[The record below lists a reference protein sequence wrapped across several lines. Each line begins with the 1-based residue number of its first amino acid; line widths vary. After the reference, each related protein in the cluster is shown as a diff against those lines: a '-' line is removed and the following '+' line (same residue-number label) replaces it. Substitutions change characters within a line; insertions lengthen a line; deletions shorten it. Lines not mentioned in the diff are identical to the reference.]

1 MDQAIRINK
10 YLPIAI
16 LYFFFN
22 GFLLPRGLLYTAILT
37 PLILLWVIKYP
48 SIKYVWI
55 FILAY
60 IAFAAIHIMNGV
72 DYYYYLKSTLLIIS
86 VFIFSLA
93 FYEFLNQSSSIRIIY
108 KYIVVLNIFFVFI
121 ALMALFST
129 RLSARFWYNNNITEG
144 ISSLKRL
151 KMLTYEPSY
160 YSFLMVPLALY
171 YYLKMIILKLTN
183 ARLYFLMI
191 TIPLLLSLSFGVLM
205 GLTLSLVLTLLIGS
219 KRFFSNS
226 NFLIYFLIALI
237 IVITLLI
244 IGALFFP
251 DNVIFLRIS
260 NVFAGKDT
268 SFRGR
273 TFDSFYLGTE
283 IAREKSILFGVGPGQ
298 VKVLGLDNF
307 IKFYNNTDF
316 KIEQVGIPNAVGDT
330 LATFGILGVLIRFG
344 LEIYFFFSTK
354 VLSNYYRLSL
364 FLFVFIYQF
373 TGSFLNNIAEYV
385 IWLLAFHPGMFEEFD
400 KSEFGIKKK
409 VRGYRTSEI

>member
-1 MDQAIRINK
+1 
-10 YLPIAI
+10 
-16 LYFFFN
+16 
-22 GFLLPRGLLYTAILT
+22 
-37 PLILLWVIKYP
+37 
-48 SIKYVWI
+48 
-55 FILAY
+55 
-60 IAFAAIHIMNGV
+60 
-72 DYYYYLKSTLLIIS
+72 
-86 VFIFSLA
+86 
-93 FYEFLNQSSSIRIIY
+93 
-108 KYIVVLNIFFVFI
+108 
-121 ALMALFST
+121 
-129 RLSARFWYNNNITEG
+129 
-144 ISSLKRL
+144 
-151 KMLTYEPSY
+151 MLTYEPSY